1 MNMIRTAYVLIGL
14 LALTVSCKN
23 SEKETPSGL
32 KFNVVKEGDGVLPK
46 KDEIVVFQFVMK
58 DSKDSVWSSTYE
70 RGMPGVL
77 MIGDSTKE
85 KIASEDGMEQMFRML
100 SKGDSATVVMP
111 ITKLFKDV
119 FKQPI
124 PETIDSALTISY
136 LIKVDEIMN
145 REKFQ
150 DFQTNLMEN
159 KRKMQVTKDEGLIT
173 KYLTEKN
180 ITAQKDSSGLHYVLH
195 TNNGK
200 AKPSVDNC
208 VVVNYKGSL
217 LQEGRIFDQNDNFSF
232 PLANVIEG
240 WKLGIPLLGV
250 GDSATIYIPS
260 YMAYGPQ
267 GVPGAI
273 PPDAV
278 LIFDVKLV
286 SFASGYDQ
294 QSKSCK

>member
-1 MNMIRTAYVLIGL
+1 MIRTAYVLIGL
-14 LALTVSCKN
+14 LALSVSCKN

-32 KFNVVKEGDGVLPK
+32 KFNVVKEGNGVLPK

-77 MIGDSTKE
+77 MIGDTTKE

-111 ITKLFKDV
+111 ITKLFKEV

-124 PETIDSALTISY
+124 PAEIDSTLNISY
-136 LIKVDEIMN
+136 LIKVDEIMSQDN
-145 REKFQ
+145 FRTFQ
-150 DFQTNLMEN
+150 AELMET
-159 KRKMQVTKDEGLIT
+159 KQKKQVAKDEEAIA
-173 KYLTEKN
+173 KFVAEKN
-180 ITAQKDSSGLHYVLH
+180 IKTQKDSSGLHYVLH
-195 TNNGK
+195 SENGK
-200 AKPSVDNC
+200 QKPTPENC
-208 VVVNYKGSL
+208 VVVNYKGAL
-217 LQEGRIFDQNDNFSF
+217 LEDGKVFDQNTNFSF

-240 WKLGIPLLGV
+240 WRVGIPLLGV

-278 LIFDVKLV
+278 LIFDVKLLGV
-286 SFASGYDQ
+286 SAGFDPQ
-294 QSKSCK
+294 TRSCK

>member
-23 SEKETPSGL
+23 SAKETPSGM
-32 KFNVVKEGDGVLPK
+32 KFNVVKEGNGVLPK

-77 MIGDSTKE
+77 MIGDSAKLKT
-85 KIASEDGMEQMFRML
+85 EDGMEQMFRML
-100 SKGDSATVVMP
+100 SKGDSATVEMP

-124 PETIDSALTISY
+124 PAEIDSTLNISY
-136 LIKVDEIMN
+136 LIKVDEIMSQEN
-145 REKFQ
+145 FRNFQ
-150 DFQTNLMEN
+150 AELMQN
-159 KRKMQVTKDEGLIT
+159 KQKKQVTKDEEAIT
-173 KYLTEKN
+173 KYIAEKN
-180 ITAQKDSSGLHYVLH
+180 IKTTKDSSGLHYVLH
-195 TNNGK
+195 SQNGK
-200 AKPSVDNC
+200 QKPTPENC
-208 VVVNYKGSL
+208 VVVNYKGAL
-217 LQEGRIFDQNDNFSF
+217 LQDGKVFDQNSNFSF
-232 PLANVIEG
+232 PLSNVIEG
-240 WKLGIPLLGV
+240 WRVGIPLLGI

-278 LIFDVKLV
+278 LIFDVKLL
-286 SFASGYDQ
+286 SISSGFDPQ
-294 QSKSCK
+294 TRSCK